1 MTNAQGHVTLRV
13 ARPGESLGNIL
24 HDTDVDPNVLTT
36 EPLPGDKTSPYQ
48 RKLFALTKNVAH
60 RIEPAV
66 LPGTLQFHHDG
77 QGLYS
82 ATFSDTSKPG
92 LYQLLL
98 TYDFDAPDG
107 SGRIRRIEQIERV
120 LKLKPDPS
128 ATNVVVTAVQPPGT
142 FTVVVTP
149 KDRFG
154 NYMGPGAPG
163 RIRIAV
169 NGVGTVSAI
178 SDPKQTGDYVA
189 TITGVPAGT
198 VPDIQVTVDEV
209 QVPVKSGSATSTF
222 RVFLDAGPNFPTGDF
237 DKAVDGRYSIN
248 AGLERFMAVNT
259 SIEAIA
265 GYHAFKAPFVS
276 NPRIWQL
283 SVNVK
288 QYFGPGPLHFF
299 VNGGGGAYRFDPG
312 NTTKFGWNVGT
323 GLLYDISSSWGI
335 EGVYNFHSVSIS
347 PTDARFSTLQIG
359 IRHRVF

>member
-1 MTNAQGHVTLRV
+1 V

-24 HDTDVDPNVLTT
+24 HDTDVAPNVLTT
-36 EPLPGDKTSPYQ
+36 EPLPGDNTSPYQ
-48 RKLFALTKNVAH
+48 RKLFALTKTLVH

-66 LPGTLQFHHDG
+66 LPGTLQLHHDG
-77 QGLYS
+77 HGLYS
-82 ATFSDTSKPG
+82 ATFNDTSKPG

-107 SGRIRRIEQIERV
+107 SGRIRRIEQLERV
-120 LKLKPDPS
+120 LKVKPDAS
-128 ATNVVVTAVQPPGT
+128 ATNVVVIPGGRDQAGT

-163 RIRIAV
+163 RISIAV

-198 VPDIQVTVDEV
+198 VPDIHVTVDEV
-209 QVPVKSGSATSTF
+209 QVPVKSGSATF
-222 RVFLDAGPNFPTGDF
+222 RIFLDAGPNFPTGDF
-237 DKAVDGRYSIN
+237 DKVVDGRFSIN
-248 AGLERFMAVNT
+248 AGLERFVAANT
-259 SIEAIA
+259 SFEAIA

-299 VNGGGGAYRFDPG
+299 LNGGGGAYRFDPG
-312 NTTKFGWNVGT
+312 NTTNFGWNAGAGV
-323 GLLYDISSSWGI
+323 LYDVSPSWGV
-335 EGVYNFHSVSIS
+335 EGVYNFHSIS

-359 IRHRVF
+359 IRHWVF